1 MSNQEIGIWAERA
14 TKFYYGDQYDPV
26 TKNTKNLPRPV
37 LNYCKLQV
45 NSKISNLLA
54 IPTKLR
60 MCTNNDYQYTDSTT
74 NFVNYLLK
82 EDKWSNKKSK
92 ICLKAALSGLGVC
105 HVYWNDKKIG
115 TYGDYVGGVST
126 ESINYNDIAFANP
139 SNDDIQSQE
148 YIIIRSRK
156 SVKSL
161 RNMVQSEEDKL
172 KIVPEDRTDYRAGDE
187 IAENDLCWTY
197 LQYYRKDGEVYKTFC
212 TKDVVIYKDSPLNPM
227 LHVEATRNLRKL
239 TYFDDLDNLRLEKNT
254 DGENLNAPSDKPT
267 EQSISEYQKTKFF
280 LYPIALLTLNPSDN
294 SIYGV
299 SELRDSLNTQK
310 YINHMYAYQL
320 YNVMNVAFDKIIITP
335 DALKGQKVTNEPG
348 QVLVDYSR
356 SGNGIRRLGGMNA
369 MANGVT
375 DLADKT
381 FVAMRTANQFND
393 VLTGETQSNEMSGV
407 LYSQMQTQNDKP
419 IDEMRKRLWAFEEE
433 IGRILEIFI
442 KLYYSRQEFFYEM
455 DDAELIEAQQN
466 MPRTLD
472 GNPNQNGEAK
482 VPPLKSEMFDANIIR
497 TMKFNVTVEAVQGV
511 KNNDV
516 QALSTINALFL
527 NGAWNNMDI
536 HGKEMFVEM
545 YPFAE
550 KTKLR
555 ALLNKQAKDYVSQ
568 VENRNMQL
576 TQMLEQMQ
584 NTLNRASEAIK
595 YQQNVNQS
603 LSSQYQQE
611 VNAHQKDNDKLL
623 KQLVNDQSSGG
634 STSVST

>member
-1 MSNQEIGIWAERA
+1 MWATRA
-14 TKFYYGDQYDPV
+14 TKFYYGDQYDPI
-26 TKNTKNLPRPV
+26 TKNTKSLPRPV

-45 NSKISNLLA
+45 NSKISNLLS

-82 EDKWSNKKSK
+82 EDKWNNKKSK
-92 ICLKAALSGLGVC
+92 ICLKSALTGLGVC

-115 TYGDYVGGVST
+115 TYGDYVGGIST
-126 ESINYNDIAFANP
+126 ESINFDDIAFANP

-148 YIIIRSRK
+148 YVIIRSRK

-161 RNMVQSEEDKL
+161 RALVSSEEDKL
-172 KIVPEDRTDYRAGDE
+172 KIVPDNRNDLKENNELT
-187 IAENDLCWTY
+187 ENDLCWTY
-197 LQYYRKDGEVYKTFC
+197 LQYYRKNGEVYKTFC
-212 TKDVVIYKDSPLNPM
+212 TDEVVIYKDSPLNPM
-227 LHVEATRNLRKL
+227 LHQEAIRKLKKL
-239 TYFDDLDNLRLEKNT
+239 TYFDDLDNLKLEKDT
-254 DGENLNAPSDKPT
+254 DPEYLNAPTEKPID
-267 EQSISEYQKTKFF
+267 QSIEEYQHVKFF
-280 LYPIALLTLNPSDN
+280 LYPIALLTLNPSDD

-320 YNVMNVAFDKIIITP
+320 YNVMNVAFDKIIISP
-335 DALKGQKVTNEPG
+335 DALKGQQITNEPG
-348 QVLVDYSR
+348 QVIVDYSR

-381 FVAMRTANQFND
+381 FIAMRTANQFND

-419 IDEMRKRLWAFEEE
+419 IDEMRKRLWSFEEE
-433 IGRILEIFI
+433 IGRILELFI

-466 MPRTLD
+466 MPRTL
-472 GNPNQNGEAK
+472 NGDSNAEAPIGEQK
-482 VPPLKSEMFDANIIR
+482 VSPLKAEMFDASVIR
-497 TMKFNVTVEAVQGV
+497 TMKFNITVEAVQSV

-536 HGKEMFVEM
+536 HGKEMFVEL

-550 KTKLR
+550 KNKLR

-568 VENRNMQL
+568 VQNQNLQL
-576 TQMLEQMQ
+576 KQIITQMQ
-584 NTLNRASEAIK
+584 NTLQRANEAIK
-595 YQQNVNQS
+595 YQQNVNTS
-603 LSSQYQQE
+603 LSNQYKQE
-611 VNAHQKDNDKLL
+611 VNAHQKDNTSLL
-623 KQLVNDQSSGG
+623 NKIVSDQSSGG
-634 STSVST
+634 ITSQQ